1 MGSWRDSWMHYRDKI
16 RDKKIKSIEKRTGV
30 KATSEQR
37 KEAIK
42 EANVTLLKRIGKRI
56 GKRIA
61 IFLGAVGITVGGYA
75 ALNAGD
81 NEKTTEGDPKVEE
94 QDNGTGGKI
103 NARNGF
109 VEDLVNQAKETIEQN
124 TYQKEENTVDKIAE
138 VYTEN
143 VAGEKVDIGVIKQSG
158 GSVGQIIQDASGNYI
173 KSPKSVDQL
182 EEGQVHVDEQIK
194 DGYFLVNNENHE
206 TIAGVIETAEGYHE
220 ITVDYA
226 SIKDTDGS
234 EIVYTKNP
242 DTYVHLEELFND
254 QLENGEISWN
264 TIGESLEKYYEERVN
279 DLSNEDEGR

>member
-42 EANVTLLKRIGKRI
+42 EANVTLLKRI

>member
-56 GKRIA
+56 A
-61 IFLGAVGITVGGYA
+61 IFLGAVGITAGGYA

>member
-173 KSPKSVDQL
+173 KSPKSVDRL

>member
-1 MGSWRDSWMHYRDKI
+1 MGSWRDSWMHYRDKV
-16 RDKKIKSIEKRTGV
+16 RDKKIKSIERRTGE
-30 KATSEQR
+30 KATPEQR

-56 GKRIA
+56 A
-61 IFLGAVGITVGGYA
+61 IFLGAVGITVGGYT

-94 QDNGTGGKI
+94 KDNGTGGKI